1 MANMFSKIIRCVF
14 GNKSSDN
21 VIAKNDSSDNDDG
34 KYYLDFDL
42 IEKKEFIHLES
53 AYQNQEYVFRRAT
66 ESNRLVL
73 GEILEQVFNIEKS
86 SILSMAVAYRLGD
99 FGNDITEKIL
109 EAPNDIWN
117 FDMFSCILKNKTDEG
132 HYTKG
137 LFHET
142 TLIVRTKIRSC
153 IFILSSLGGPDTV
166 KYMRVSL
173 LSPDNSSSDDGASLK
188 TQNAPMLLS
197 FILSYSETENNSD
210 FQTYYDVEKSVK
222 EKQHSWA
229 I

>member
-1 MANMFSKIIRCVF
+1 MANMFSKIIRSVF

-142 TLIVRTKIRSC
+142 GVLLR
-153 IFILSSLGGPDTV
+153 LSQTGAGDPCCCGG
-166 KYMRVSL
+166 K
-173 LSPDNSSSDDGASLK
+173 
-188 TQNAPMLLS
+188 
-197 FILSYSETENNSD
+197 
-210 FQTYYDVEKSVK
+210 
-222 EKQHSWA
+222 
-229 I
+229 

>member
-117 FDMFSCILKNKTDEG
+117 FDMFSCIIQKDCSMKLRLLLEQRLEVVF
-132 HYTKG
+132 
-137 LFHET
+137 LFCRVLVVLTLLSICVCLYFPQT
-142 TLIVRTKIRSC
+142 TL
-153 IFILSSLGGPDTV
+153 
-166 KYMRVSL
+166 L
-173 LSPDNSSSDDGASLK
+173 LMMVHL
-188 TQNAPMLLS
+188 
-197 FILSYSETENNSD
+197 
-210 FQTYYDVEKSVK
+210 
-222 EKQHSWA
+222 
-229 I
+229 